1 MSEPRN
7 RNPATSSDGAPG
19 AATAPAQ
26 LFERPGGGERA
37 LLVQPDDART
47 DPEEALAEFE
57 ALARSAGAG
66 VVARLRGRRRAP
78 DPRTFVG
85 PGKVAEIR
93 EALAAADGDL
103 VLVNHALSPAQERNL
118 EQALACR
125 VLDRTGLILDIFAQR
140 ARSHEGKLQ
149 VELAQLR
156 HIASRLVRGWS
167 HLERQKGGIG
177 LRGPGETQL
186 EMDRRL
192 LGGRIK
198 QLEKRLGRVRRQREQ
213 GRQARRR
220 RELPAVSLVG
230 YTNAGK
236 STLFN
241 RVAEAAVLTAD
252 QLFATLDT
260 TLRRVELPGGEAAV
274 LADTVGFI
282 RDLPPQLVAAFRS
295 TLEEVVEAEL
305 LLHVIDA
312 SDPARDGNAAQVD
325 AVLAELGAHE
335 VPQLRVYNKVDLQG
349 GEPRVERDDSG
360 RPLAVWVSAATGAG
374 IEALVAAMGER
385 VSVEHA
391 RGVVELGPGE
401 GRLRARFYQLGE
413 VLDEAAMDGGG
424 VRMAVMLPRRE
435 LQRLYRHEGL
445 TATLAPM
452 AEPALPA
459 AVNAH

>member
-1 MSEPRN
+1 MSAP
-7 RNPATSSDGAPG
+7 RNPATSNPVTG
-19 AATAPAQ
+19 TAPAQ
-26 LFERPGGGERA
+26 LFERPEGGERA
-37 LLVQPDDART
+37 VLVQPDDGRA
-47 DPEEALAEFE
+47 DPGEALAEFE
-57 ALARSAGAG
+57 ALADSAGAD
-66 VVARLRGRRRAP
+66 VVGRIHGRRRAP

-93 EALAAADGDL
+93 EALAAAEGDL
-103 VLVNHALSPAQERNL
+103 VLINHALSPAQERNL
-118 EQALACR
+118 ERALACR

-192 LGGRIK
+192 LGVRIK

-241 RVAEAAVLTAD
+241 RVAAAGVYTAD

-260 TLRRVELPGGEAAV
+260 TLRRVDLPGGEAAV

-312 SDPARDGNAAQVD
+312 ADPGRDDHAAEVD
-325 AVLAELGAHE
+325 AVLAELGAE
-335 VPQLRVYNKVDLQG
+335 TVPQLRVYNKVDLQG
-349 GEPRVERDDSG
+349 GDPRVERDDSG

-374 IEALVAAMGER
+374 IEALIEAIGER
-385 VSVEHA
+385 LSAGHA
-391 RGVVELGPGE
+391 RGLVELGPQE

-413 VLDEAAMDGGG
+413 VLEEAATENGGT
-424 VRMAVMLPRRE
+424 RLAVVLPRRE
-435 LQRLYRHEGL
+435 LERLYRHEGL
-445 TATLAPM
+445 RAPFVPM
-452 AEPALPA
+452 TEPALPA